1 MAAFEGKRPFMED
14 PREKLQADLKEA
26 MRAKD
31 RQRTGVIRM
40 ALNAIKQEEIDRRQE
55 LSAEEVSAIL
65 LREAKKRRET
75 IQEAEELGRSEVAA
89 TEKAELAILEAYL
102 PRQLS
107 REEIAEMARQVIQET
122 GASSPK
128 EMGQVMKLLMP
139 KIKGQ
144 ADGKLVNE
152 VVRDLLSQ

>member
-1 MAAFEGKRPFMED
+1 MQD

-31 RQRTGVIRM
+31 RQRIGVIRM

-55 LSAEEVSAIL
+55 LSAEEVNAIL
-65 LREAKKRRET
+65 LRESKKRRET

-122 GASSPK
+122 GAGSPK

-139 KIKGQ
+139 KVKGQ